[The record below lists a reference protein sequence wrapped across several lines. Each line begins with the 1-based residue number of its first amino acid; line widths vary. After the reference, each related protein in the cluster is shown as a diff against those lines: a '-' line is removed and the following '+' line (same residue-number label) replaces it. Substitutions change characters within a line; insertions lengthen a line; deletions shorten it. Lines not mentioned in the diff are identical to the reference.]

1 MYVYYFYNCY
11 SSLNFNLHRAH
22 SSEWPMRVYK
32 YAAIPKFLLIL
43 TPPKQRTE
51 ISRLVHK
58 RGRTLGLYSEDI
70 LIFFLLAHTHKQH
83 IYSNYMMLLHHP
95 LRIVRCPLLP
105 LISIRTRSV
114 SLTNLPLI
122 RENCWCVHIPTTNF
136 KLHRVFCDMN
146 NFPIRPMH

>member
-1 MYVYYFYNCY
+1 M
-11 SSLNFNLHRAH
+11 L
-22 SSEWPMRVYK
+22 
-32 YAAIPKFLLIL
+32 
-43 TPPKQRTE
+43 
-51 ISRLVHK
+51 
-58 RGRTLGLYSEDI
+58 
-70 LIFFLLAHTHKQH
+70 
-83 IYSNYMMLLHHP
+83 YMMLLQHP